1 MSRFFTSGD
10 SSSESSSDEEEL
22 YSDREEQRDD
32 GEESEEEESE
42 EEEEE
47 EEESSDEEGKRGVS
61 RFLRD
66 APSSD
71 EGSDEDEAPKV
82 VKSAKDKRFEE
93 LEGVIKLI
101 DNAKKINDWSSIS
114 VEFDKLNRQV
124 VKVTTADAKPPK
136 QYIQTIADI
145 EEFMNETIAKQKV
158 TPKKMNATNAKGLN
172 AMKQK
177 VKRNNKDF
185 ATEIEKYREDKFEY
199 LISEDEEDEA
209 APTARPARSTAAVAQ
224 LEGEDDQG
232 FSTVGAGGRTL
243 RYTPES
249 ILAHLRTFNESRGK
263 KNTDRAGQIQIM
275 ERLLA
280 VAVTPYQKIRVLLSL
295 VSTRF
300 DMTSGSTSN
309 YMSQEQWKAY
319 VVSQHEPSI

>member
-22 YSDREEQRDD
+22 YSDREEEQ
-32 GEESEEEESE
+32 EEEESE
-42 EEEEE
+42 AEEDEEEEDEDEDEGSE
-47 EEESSDEEGKRGVS
+47 EETGRGLS
-61 RFLRD
+61 RFLKD
-66 APSSD
+66 AASSD
-71 EGSDEDEAPKV
+71 EGGSDDETPKV

-114 VEFDKLNRQV
+114 AEFDKLNRQV
-124 VKVTTADAKPPK
+124 IKVTTADAKPPK

-199 LISEDEEDEA
+199 LISDDEEEEA
-209 APTARPARSTAAVAQ
+209 TPAARPARTTATAAQ
-224 LEGEDDQG
+224 LVEEDDQG

-280 VAVTPYQKIRVLLSL
+280 VATTPYQKIRVLLSL
-295 VSTRF
+295 ISTRF

-309 YMSQEQWKAY
+309 YMSQEQWKA
-319 VVSQHEPSI
+319 